1 MALWRQTD
9 WLGSMWRQRNRSQ
22 KTPVVRVPATRG
34 GGLLSH
40 PFARKAT
47 AVNVRDARI
56 WHTFSAF
63 YVLYACCTRLNA

>member
-40 PFARKAT
+40 PFARNAT
-47 AVNVRDARI
+47 AVNVGAARI
-56 WHTFSAF
+56 WHTFPAF
-63 YVLYACCTRLNA
+63 YALYACCPRLNA

>member
-22 KTPVVRVPATRG
+22 KTPVVRVPAARG
-34 GGLLSH
+34 RGLLSH
-40 PFARKAT
+40 PFARNAT
-47 AVNVRDARI
+47 VVNVTGARI

-63 YVLYACCTRLNA
+63 CELYACCSGLNG